1 MSSHVVHIEKDPIYK
16 LGKAIRMLQTYL
28 DMFVPFMIL
37 IPLSRGSKSKYV
49 LNNFW
54 RFLFDGSYSL
64 NMQTNVT
71 FKSWILSVD
80 FAGRHHVAALAAH
93 ADELER
99 LGIRVVVESCQ
110 GKEFSWFE
118 KSCCPFKKMIEP

>member
-1 MSSHVVHIEKDPIYK
+1 MV
-16 LGKAIRMLQTYL
+16 QNYL

-37 IPLSRGSKSKYV
+37 IPLSSGSKYV

-71 FKSWILSVD
+71 FKS
-80 FAGRHHVAALAAH
+80 
-93 ADELER
+93 
-99 LGIRVVVESCQ
+99 
-110 GKEFSWFE
+110 
-118 KSCCPFKKMIEP
+118 